1 MKIKNRILAA
11 LLLPALLCTGLA
23 GCSPAETDT
32 AEETDT
38 VSAEVPE
45 QEEAMEPITTWMT
58 NGIDKVTEEQTIGEN
73 PAYTMDVWLA
83 KNEAEGCQVSF
94 RAPKRYG
101 SIAFTCTKQP
111 DNAPVLDMFKVH
123 TLPAGGKHYPDP
135 LSPFSGKLT
144 LLAETTASVY
154 LRFTADPEMKA
165 GDYTY
170 EFAMDVGGTVQQTYT
185 VNVHVWDFALPE
197 ALSCATAVGLY
208 KHYIACMHP
217 GVSGEELDQLYV
229 NYYNTLLEYK
239 VSAYDLPYDILDDRA
254 DAYMSDP
261 RVTSFRVPTCDDD
274 DARLVQIYE
283 KLCSNPVW
291 LDKAYFYPLDEPTS
305 KEMLDQLA
313 GLCERLQRLA
323 PEVYICTPFFLNVD
337 YDEDTDQISF
347 MTGKTTLWCPKS
359 YMYITSNIYT
369 AAQMQKYPLF
379 GERMAERKAAGDK
392 VWWYVCWEPGDPYNN
407 LFVEQRGIQNRM
419 LFWQQ
424 YANDVDGFLYWGANY
439 WDPTNGT
446 TDPWNDMATVKHLSE
461 TVYGDGSL
469 LYNGT
474 PVNIKGACASFRL
487 AQIRDGIEDF
497 EMFRMAEELLGR
509 EWVDEMIARVTPSL
523 TRYSNDT
530 ENFLTVR
537 KAVGDAIAEK
547 LGK

>member
-1 MKIKNRILAA
+1 MKIKFRILAA
-11 LLLPALLCTGLA
+11 LFVPALLCAGLA

-32 AEETDT
+32 AEETET
-38 VSAEVPE
+38 VSADASE
-45 QEEAMEPITTWMT
+45 QEVAMESITTWMT

-73 PAYTMDVWLA
+73 PVYTMDIWMS

-111 DNAPVLDMFKVH
+111 DGAPALDMFKVH

-144 LLAETTASVY
+144 LLKDTTASVY
-154 LRFTADPEMKA
+154 LRFTADTEMTA

-170 EFAMDVGGTVQQTYT
+170 EFALDVSGTVQQTYT
-185 VNVHVWDFALPE
+185 VNVHVWDFALPDT
-197 ALSCATAVGLY
+197 LSCATAVGLY
-208 KHYIACMHP
+208 KHYIAAMHP

-239 VSAYDLPYDILDDRA
+239 VSAYDLPYDILDERA
-254 DAYMSDP
+254 DAYMSNP
-261 RVTSFRVPTCDDD
+261 LVTSFRVPTCDDD

-313 GLCERLQRLA
+313 VLCERLQRLA
-323 PEVYICTPFFLNVD
+323 PEVYICTPFFRNID
-337 YDEDTDQISF
+337 YNADTDQITF

-369 AAQMQKYPLF
+369 EAQMQKYPLF

-407 LFVEQRGIQNRM
+407 MFVDQRGIQNRM

-439 WDPTNGT
+439 WDRTNGT
-446 TDPWNDMATVKHLSE
+446 LDPWQDMATVKNLSE

-474 PVNIKGACASFRL
+474 PVNIDGACASFRL

-497 EMFRMAEELLGR
+497 EMFCMAEELFGR

-530 ENFLTVR
+530 DNFISVR